1 MRIPIAAGNWKLNYG
16 PQQTAEFLLTVRG
29 ELELVQGVTKLVF
42 PPYISVSAAANALT
56 GSVIQVGVQ
65 DVSEHAQGAY
75 TGEVSAMMAAELCSW
90 TIIGHSER
98 RMYHHETDEMTHT
111 KILRA
116 LEAGL
121 SCIVC
126 VGEQLAQREAG
137 VSESVV
143 AEQIQRGLVGLPA
156 EKLGEIVIAYEP
168 VWAIGTGRAAS
179 RADAEAMALMIRSVF
194 ADLYGASAAQA
205 LRILYGGSAT
215 AANIASFMES
225 PEIDGALVGGASLKP
240 EFTQISR
247 IIADARA

>member
-1 MRIPIAAGNWKLNYG
+1 M
-16 PQQTAEFLLTVRG
+16 
-29 ELELVQGVTKLVF
+29 
-42 PPYISVSAAANALT
+42 
-56 GSVIQVGVQ
+56 
-65 DVSEHAQGAY
+65 
-75 TGEVSAMMAAELCSW
+75 
-90 TIIGHSER
+90 
-98 RMYHHETDEMTHT
+98 
-111 KILRA
+111 
-116 LEAGL
+116 
-121 SCIVC
+121 
-126 VGEQLAQREAG
+126 
-137 VSESVV
+137 
-143 AEQIQRGLVGLPA
+143 PA

-225 PEIDGALVGGASLKP
+225 PEIDGALVCGASLKP